1 MSPLS
6 ELAGQIASVGEI
18 EVEHAVSSMFTV
30 AGRMRE
36 ESIVHS
42 VVLS

>member
-1 MSPLS
+1 MGPLS
-6 ELAGQIASVGEI
+6 ELAGQIASVGGI
-18 EVEHAVSSMFTV
+18 GVGHAVLCSFTV